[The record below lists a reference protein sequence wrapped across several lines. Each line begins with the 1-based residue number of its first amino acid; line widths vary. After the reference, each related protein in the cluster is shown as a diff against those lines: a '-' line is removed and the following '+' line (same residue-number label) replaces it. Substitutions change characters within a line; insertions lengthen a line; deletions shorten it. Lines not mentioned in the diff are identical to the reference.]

1 MKQKFPWTTDS
12 SSRWGPEMTDAD
24 RELYENRKWCLDND
38 FKIFVRPLGFSIAKC
53 QIVVQRGGITTDG
66 HESKIVNDVMV
77 NSKTAVLDK
86 VYRNQEEAF
95 KDIPRVEKNLKLKYG
110 K

>member
-12 SSRWGPEMTDAD
+12 SSRWGPKMTDAD

-38 FKIFVRPLGFSIAKC
+38 FKIFVQPLGFNNPRC
-53 QIVVQRGGITTDG
+53 NIVVQRGGITTDG
-66 HESKIVNDVMV
+66 HESKVVNDVLV

-86 VYRNQEEAF
+86 VYKNQEAAF
-95 KDIPRVEKNLKLKYG
+95 KDIPMVEKKLREKYG
-110 K
+110 